1 MSKGKDFGSSSMR
14 VVKRPKVGLISGD
27 GVDSY
32 SFGEVWHFF
41 ERQIEFP
48 VTVLGSDYFTRIPKH
63 DFDVLIFSGGS
74 HSYLNKE
81 FLNELRHW
89 VRSGGRLIIM
99 DSALDKFVDQ
109 KGFGL
114 KKFATGEEKKASED
128 KDEERNLTERLKP
141 YKDRQRSGLSQ
152 NAYGSIVKVKM
163 DNSHPLAFGYDD
175 SYFSLKLRNR
185 RYAYLPKGW
194 NVGTIQ
200 DSTAIVSGF
209 VGYKAQ
215 ENFRESMV
223 FGVEE
228 IGTGEVVYLSNNP
241 LFRAFWYNGKMLFG
255 NAIFILGN

>member
-1 MSKGKDFGSSSMR
+1 M
-14 VVKRPKVGLISGD
+14 
-27 GVDSY
+27 
-32 SFGEVWHFF
+32 
-41 ERQIEFP
+41 
-48 VTVLGSDYFTRIPKH
+48 
-63 DFDVLIFSGGS
+63 
-74 HSYLNKE
+74 
-81 FLNELRHW
+81 
-89 VRSGGRLIIM
+89 
-99 DSALDKFVDQ
+99 DKFVDQ

-114 KKFATGEEKKASED
+114 KKFATDEEKKASED
-128 KDEERNLTERLKP
+128 KDKERNLTERLKP

-228 IGTGEVVYLSNNP
+228 IGRGEVVYLSNNP